1 MSGAIFSVLLME
13 GSILIEQDEQGLSEK
28 VVQKAE
34 KGRSSEEKIGRIK
47 YNQVLLKRT
56 LAELAEVKGDLRV
69 IRNALESAGFLRF
82 GTPML
87 QKFAFVDKVDEAIF
101 DLVKTSGDNGM
112 FPKDV
117 AAELAQ
123 YDLAYYDVSRR
134 IVRMNKRLHV
144 ETGKVLFE
152 KRGHRWALTRF
163 AFDVYGAS
171 EAEVAHDNLE
181 EEGNA
186 GEAEN

>member
-1 MSGAIFSVLLME
+1 MIK
-13 GSILIEQDEQGLSEK
+13 QDEQGFGEN

-47 YNQVLLKRT
+47 YNQVLLKRA
-56 LAELAEVKGDLRV
+56 LAEIAEVKGDLRV
-69 IRNALESAGFLRF
+69 IRNALESAGFMRF
-82 GTPML
+82 ATPML
-87 QKFAFVDKVDEAIF
+87 EKFAFVDKVDEAIF

-144 ETGKVLFE
+144 ETGHVLFE
-152 KRGHRWALTRF
+152 KRGHRWALTKF
-163 AFDVYGAS
+163 AFDVYG
-171 EAEVAHDNLE
+171 ETE
-181 EEGNA
+181 EEVTRSSSGN
-186 GEAEN
+186 